1 MPHNLRNDERRLVSI
16 AHIITRGAEIHPQRI
31 AIDDLLRQRK
41 FTYAELNQRVIKLAK
56 TLAQRGIAEG
66 DMVATMHYNEHG
78 AVESLMASALLGA
91 IAVPINVRL
100 LPSETAE
107 YCNFHDCKAV
117 VCAAEFTDKFAA
129 ANAALRITNLSAD
142 QPIDDQ
148 QQWLDYETLL
158 EQITDISPL
167 PVVTRWEDPFRMIQT
182 GGTTGASKGVVH
194 THAGTY
200 FTVLAVVAE
209 LGLQRNWQS
218 LMVAPTYHGAGI
230 DWCLLPV
237 LWRGGTVIFP
247 ADTAFNPKA
256 VLQLIREREIE
267 LMLFVPAMI
276 VALAQVWDG
285 EPVTCVRSGITAS
298 APTPPALREKLAQ
311 IFPTADI
318 RAGAGISESLNMAI
332 QSPGEFLEH
341 PLSIGEPCIDTRM
354 VVVDENGR
362 RVPAGTP
369 GEICLRGFNT
379 GLGYDRQP
387 ELTSQTWRLLTD
399 DPEGLEWTFTGDIG
413 VMDDTGKVAI
423 IDRSKDV
430 IISGGETIPSV
441 EIESIYMA
449 HPNIVECA
457 AVGLADERWGEAIH
471 LVAVLTGDAVDTQE
485 TARELYRWGRE
496 KLAGYKVPKA
506 IVFMDA
512 LPRSHFGKVLK
523 RDLRAASYPDAL
535 REIDV

>member
-1 MPHNLRNDERRLVSI
+1 MPHSLRNDERRLVSI

-41 FTYAELNQRVIKLAK
+41 FTYAELNQRIMKLAK
-56 TLAQRGIAEG
+56 VLAERGIAKG
-66 DMVATMHYNEHG
+66 DMVATMYYNEHG
-78 AVESLMASALLGA
+78 SVESLMACALLGA

-100 LPSETAE
+100 LPAETSE

-117 VCAAEFTDKFAA
+117 VCAAEFTDKFAT
-129 ANAALRITNLSAD
+129 ANAALRITNLNAEPMIVD
-142 QPIDDQ
+142 QR
-148 QQWLDYETLL
+148 QWLDYETLL
-158 EQITDISPL
+158 EQITDTSPL
-167 PVVTRWEDPFRMIQT
+167 PVVTNWEDPFRMIQT

-237 LWRGGTVIFP
+237 LWRGGTLIFP

-285 EPVTCVRSGITAS
+285 EPITCLRSGITAS

-387 ELTSQTWRLLTD
+387 EQTAQTWRTLTD
-399 DPEGLEWTFTGDIG
+399 DSEGLKWTFTGDIG
-413 VMDDTGKVAI
+413 VMEADGMVSI
-423 IDRSKDV
+423 IDRTKDV

-449 HPNIVECA
+449 HPNIIECA
-457 AVGLADERWGEAIH
+457 AVGLPDERWGEAIH
-471 LVAVLTGDAVDTQE
+471 LIAVLTGDAADPHTV
-485 TARELYRWGRE
+485 ARELYGWGRE
-496 KLAGYKVPKA
+496 QLAGFKVPKA
-506 IVFMDA
+506 FAFVDA

-523 RDLRAASYPDAL
+523 RDLRTASYPDAL
-535 REIDV
+535 READL